1 MIQRIQ
7 SLYLLLLAIF
17 SVIGLFFLP
26 FFDLSLIIFSTA
38 VLLKVYIAQSITL
51 SIFSLLLFKKRKVQL
66 WINRIQMGIQ
76 LLFIIFLIYAWASVR
91 ITDMHLIW
99 LALPL
104 QAIVFLFL
112 ANKGISK
119 DEDLIRSVDR
129 LR

>member
-17 SVIGLFFLP
+17 SIIGLFFLP
-26 FFDLSLIIFSTA
+26 FFDLSLIIFSNA
-38 VLLKVYIAQSITL
+38 VLLKVYFAQSITL
-51 SIFSLLLFKKRKVQL
+51 SIISLFLFKKRKAQL

-76 LLFIIFLIYAWASVR
+76 LLFIILLIYAWASGR
-91 ITDMHLIW
+91 ITNIHLTW
-99 LALPL
+99 LALPF

-112 ANKGISK
+112 SNKGISK

>member
-26 FFDLSLIIFSTA
+26 FYEFSLIIFSTA
-38 VLLKVYIAQSITL
+38 VLLKVYIAQSIAF
-51 SIFSLLLFKKRKVQL
+51 SIFFLVTFQKKEGSIVDQQ
-66 WINRIQMGIQ
+66 NTNGHSA
-76 LLFIIFLIYAWASVR
+76 FIYNIFDLCLGEWAHHRYAP
-91 ITDMHLIW
+91 D
-99 LALPL
+99 LACVAPPGNC
-104 QAIVFLFL
+104 FSFL